1 MATGGIVGIQQ
12 RKEVPGILSHR
23 HCGWSKAFAP
33 VLLLAATSR
42 CSTDRVTSPVVG
54 SGNVVI
60 HAGESIQQAVDAN
73 PPGTS
78 FLIEAGLYRMQSVVP
93 KAGNQFIGQPGAIL
107 SGARLLTQFAREGAY
122 WVATGQTQENP
133 RYGPTPYGVEV
144 CWDGSDG
151 KHPDSRG
158 CIYPEDLFLDNR
170 PLKHATTLA
179 AVQPGSWYFDYLA
192 DKIYFADDPAG
203 HVVEAGVTATAFR
216 GDRTN
221 GVVVQGLIIEKYA
234 AAAQRAAVD
243 FRNSS
248 SVVIRDN
255 EIRWCHGAGAAITTG
270 ASGVISGNHI
280 HDNGELG
287 IGSYGSVDLLV
298 VNNELARNNY
308 AGYNSAWEAGGA
320 KFSRTTGLVV
330 RGNSVH
336 DNVGKGIWTDTD
348 DIQSLIEQNVITGN
362 TDHGIFREAGYAA
375 IVRDNTVVN
384 NGWHGIIIDSSPD
397 VEVSGNTVQNNGW
410 NWPSPLPQIGARDT
424 RAGAQGRSGPL
435 EVRNLW
441 VHDNTVTGPV
451 AAGVTGPDAIFAV
464 DHNNRFD
471 RNKYHLSGPRSFQ
484 WRGIMLTDQEWQA
497 AGQDRNGSFNR

>member
-1 MATGGIVGIQQ
+1 MALGGTVGIQQ
-12 RKEVPGILSHR
+12 RNAVPGILSHR
-23 HCGWSKAFAP
+23 ICGWSKAFAP
-33 VLLLAATSR
+33 VLLLAASACEADR
-42 CSTDRVTSPVVG
+42 STGPGAPPESI
-54 SGNVVI
+54 VI
-60 HAGESIQQAVDAN
+60 HPGESIQRAVDAN
-73 PPGTS
+73 PAGTS
-78 FLIEAGLYRMQSVVP
+78 FLIKAGMYRMQTVVAKP
-93 KAGNQFIGQPGAIL
+93 GDQFVGERGATL
-107 SGARLLTQFAREGAY
+107 SGARVLTEFAREGTY

-133 RYGPTPYGVEV
+133 RYGPTPYGAEV

-170 PLKHATTLA
+170 PLRHVTTLA
-179 AVQPGSWYFDYLA
+179 AVGPGSWFFDYQG
-192 DKIYFADDPAG
+192 DKVYFADDPTG
-203 HVVEAGVTATAFR
+203 HVVEVGVTATAIR
-216 GDRTN
+216 GDGAN
-221 GVVVQGLIIEKYA
+221 GAVVRGLIIEKYA
-234 AAAQRAAVD
+234 DAAQRAAVD

-270 ASGVISGNHI
+270 TSGEISGNYI

-287 IGSYGSVDLLV
+287 IGSFGSVDLV
-298 VNNELARNNY
+298 VANNQLARNNY

-336 DNVGKGIWTDTD
+336 DNAGKGIWTDTD
-348 DIQSLIEQNVITGN
+348 DIQTLIEQNVITGN
-362 TDHGIFREAGYAA
+362 TDHGLFREAGYSA

-424 RAGAQGRSGPL
+424 RAGAQGRYGPW

-471 RNKYHLSGPRSFQ
+471 RNKYHLSGQRSFQ

-497 AGQDRNGSFNR
+497 AGQDANGSFSR